1 MDPEGDMNQIH
12 RLNLSQAG
20 RADGLHRPVEEA
32 VAGVVRGGE
41 QLQVPPEEGVL
52 AHLPPLPAHAAHHLQ
67 VREAEVAED
76 LLTNLLGQIH
86 NVETSTVTVIYSLHG
101 HSLGLSERSKVKGWL
116 KSSS

>member
-12 RLNLSQAG
+12 RLDLAQPQ
-20 RADGLHRPVEEA
+20 RADGLHRLVEEA

-52 AHLPPLPAHAAHHLQ
+52 AHLPPLPAHAAHRLQ

-86 NVETSTVTVIYSLHG
+86 NIETHTVTVI
-101 HSLGLSERSKVKGWL
+101 
-116 KSSS
+116 